1 MENAAPRTLMNHMSL
16 INHAA
21 VEGQCEDSYAY
32 CFCETYGMLG
42 VFDGCGGLGARR
54 YEKLDNRTGAY
65 IASRVAGKTALEW
78 FERDMPC
85 DQTGMYQN
93 AQRAAD
99 GLKQHLDKALADM
112 LAEIEPAGRP
122 GGGTMIRPLPT
133 TASIA
138 LMDWSDAESIR
149 CLFMWAGDSR
159 CFILRPDGLRQ
170 CTRDDL
176 RIEGDAFENL
186 YGDSPLS
193 NLVSAD
199 GDYRINSARIVCRA
213 PAIVLAATDGTF
225 GYWPSPMHF
234 EWLLTDTLMR
244 ADSPEDWEK
253 RLGAQLEEVAADD
266 ATLVMAA
273 FGWQDFECM
282 RRDFAQRHEYL
293 CNGLNGAETQDALRE
308 FWQEYRQGYYVK
320 GEPSPSEV

>member
-1 MENAAPRTLMNHMSL
+1 MENADPRTLMNHMAL
-16 INHAA
+16 INRAA

-32 CFCETYGMLG
+32 CFCENYGMLG

-54 YEKLDNRTGAY
+54 YAKLDNRTGAY
-65 IASRVAGKTALEW
+65 IAARVAGKTALEW

-85 DQTGMYQN
+85 DQTGMYQD
-93 AQRAAD
+93 ARRAAD
-99 GLKQHLDKALADM
+99 GLKLRMDKALNDM
-112 LAEIEPAGRP
+112 RLEIEPAGRL

-138 LMDWSDAESIR
+138 LMDWSDAENIR
-149 CLFMWAGDSR
+149 CMFMWAGDSR
-159 CFILRPDGLRQ
+159 GFILRPDGLRQ

-176 RIEGDAFENL
+176 RLDDDAFENL
-186 YGDSPLS
+186 YADSPLS

-213 PAIVLAATDGTF
+213 PAIVLAATDGAF
-225 GYWPSPMHF
+225 GYLPSPMHF
-234 EWLLTDTLMR
+234 EWLLTDTLLR
-244 ADSPEDWEK
+244 ADSTEDLEK
-253 RLGAQLEEVAADD
+253 RLNAQLDEVAADD

-273 FGWQDFECM
+273 FGWPDFECM

-293 CNGLNGAETQDALRE
+293 CNRLNGAPTQEALRAY
-308 FWQEYRQGYYVK
+308 WQEYRQGYYVK
-320 GEPSPSEV
+320 GESSPPEV